1 MTDVESIVRKVL
13 KSGKY
18 YFGSKRTIKALK
30 KGEAKA
36 VIVARNCPE
45 DVLLEIKK
53 YNVPVYTYEGTNME
67 LGALCGKPYSIAAM
81 VVTEQ
86 IE

>member
-1 MTDVESIVRKVL
+1 MTDVEGIIRKVL

-36 VIVARNCPE
+36 VIVAKNCPE
-45 DVLLEIKK
+45 DVIFEIKK